1 MKLAIKTALL
11 GTTLAMGGTTIAQA
25 AVESSEAHPMPLC
38 SKTVTDECMNPSQAP
53 RAMMAKARYY
63 KARGGHRHSG
73 QAARDPHPERAVMRK

>member
-1 MKLAIKTALL
+1 
-11 GTTLAMGGTTIAQA
+11 
-25 AVESSEAHPMPLC
+25 MPLC